1 MLQELYETIH
11 FSSRLPVKVFLSQ
24 HGHISHHWHQS
35 YELILVLEGE
45 IDAVVDGVHTRLKP
59 DDLLLI
65 NSSIVH
71 TLDSPF
77 AISIVLQFSP
87 EAFNLTE
94 EKENV
99 LTFQLC
105 SAGDDTPQR
114 YQTIRAAIAM
124 LVRSNATSSAGTPY
138 INSAYFMY
146 LIGELMNRFRVSP
159 PEGESSKRKHAA
171 RMTEILDYINTH
183 YAENFSLAELAEHQ
197 QLSVPY
203 LSSFFNKQMGIS
215 FSQYYTDVKLEHAVY
230 ELTATD
236 DSIETVAANNGFPE
250 PHAFVRAFKKKY
262 NQLPS
267 TYRKQATQEM
277 IVNGT
282 TNQTNYLKLE
292 PTNYLNLLDKFLIAP
307 SAAPQMPT
315 ASTDWKTTP
324 PVSFQASIKPLRHT
338 FRSICTVGRAS
349 DLLHQ
354 NILSIL
360 DEVQHTIRF
369 KYIRFHGL
377 LGDDMM
383 PVTRDREGKLHFNF
397 MLIDQVLDNLHEL
410 NLKPWVELS
419 FMPSCLASD
428 PDKTIFQL
436 PFNTSPPK
444 DMEEW
449 VSLVEALVKHLI
461 ARFGP
466 DEVKTWPFSVW
477 SEPDTPTSMFGW
489 DDPDLFLE
497 FYRRTRQTVKAVC
510 PGISFGSPA
519 VLYMRHNIAPVWIRN
534 FLGFVVK
541 NNCVPDFLS
550 IHYYADMLP
559 TADTSGRVELAPRS
573 RFPSDPND
581 FRDFITDYQSIVQQA
596 GMGQLPIY
604 MTEWNLTF
612 SHRNLINDTVFKSC
626 YFVKNILENYDRL
639 ESFAYWSL
647 TDLLSENAL
656 PETLFHGGMGMYTHN
671 GIRKPVYHAMRL
683 MQMLGDELIGQGE
696 GYFVTRR
703 DSTIRIMT
711 YHYVHYGSLFA
722 AGESYNISQTD
733 RYGIFDMS
741 RKMNIAIPLTDLPE
755 KQYLLREYYVN
766 QENGSAFDQWL
777 KSGALPI
784 NSYEALV
791 MNQVCSPGFHQA
803 YVSPRNGT
811 YIYAPTLEPLEIRFT
826 TFTPM

>member
-1 MLQELYETIH
+1 MPKELYESIH
-11 FSSRLPVKVFLSQ
+11 FTADLPVKTFMSQ
-24 HGHISHHWHQS
+24 FGYVKPHWHQS
-35 YELILVLEGE
+35 IELLMVLEGTVH
-45 IDAVVDGVHTRLKP
+45 INVDGEAFSLQSE
-59 DDLLLI
+59 DIILI
-65 NSSIVH
+65 NTNTIHEMES
-71 TLDSPF
+71 TGAAAL
-77 AISIVLQFSP
+77 ALQFSP
-87 EAFNLTE
+87 ELFSLSGENPENLSFRCNSSVDRHP
-94 EKENV
+94 EKYHT
-99 LTFQLC
+99 LRTIIAQLVQNN
-105 SAGDDTPQR
+105 SF
-114 YQTIRAAIAM
+114 I
-124 LVRSNATSSAGTPY
+124 NAGTRY
-138 INSAYFMY
+138 RNNALF
-146 LIGELMNRFRVSP
+146 LALAGELVTGFQSALTNTAQK
-159 PEGESSKRKHAA
+159 KRKFAS
-171 RMTEILDYINTH
+171 RMTSLLEYIDNH
-183 YAENFSLAELAEHQ
+183 YQENFSLSDLAGAHG
-197 QLSVPY
+197 LSVPY
-203 LSSFFNKQMGIS
+203 LSSFFNQQMGVS
-215 FSQYYTDVKLEHAVY
+215 FSQYYTNLKLEHAVHDLISS
-230 ELTATD
+230 EN
-236 DSIETVAANNGFPE
+236 SIESIATANGFTE

-267 TYRKQATQEM
+267 TYRKQATREL

-282 TNQTNYLKLE
+282 TGQTNYLKLE

-315 ASTDWKTTP
+315 VSTDWKTTP

-383 PVTRDREGKLHFNF
+383 PVARDRTGKLHFNF

-510 PGISFGSPA
+510 PEISFGSPA

-534 FLGFVVK
+534 FLGYVVK
-541 NNCVPDFLS
+541 NNCMPDFLS

-559 TADTSGRVELAPRS
+559 TADTSGRVELAPRT

-581 FRDFITDYQSIVQQA
+581 FRDFITDYQSIVQHA
-596 GMGQLPIY
+596 GMGHLPIY

-683 MQMLGDELIGQGE
+683 MQMLGDELIAQGD
-696 GYFVTRR
+696 GYFVTRK
-703 DSTIRIMT
+703 DSTLRIMT
-711 YHYVHYGSLFA
+711 YHYVHYGNLFA
-722 AGESYNISQTD
+722 AGESYNITQTD

-741 RKMNIAIPLTDLPE
+741 RKLNIAIPLTNLPE

-766 QENGSAFDQWL
+766 QDNGSAFDHWL

-803 YVSPRNGT
+803 YVSPQNGT